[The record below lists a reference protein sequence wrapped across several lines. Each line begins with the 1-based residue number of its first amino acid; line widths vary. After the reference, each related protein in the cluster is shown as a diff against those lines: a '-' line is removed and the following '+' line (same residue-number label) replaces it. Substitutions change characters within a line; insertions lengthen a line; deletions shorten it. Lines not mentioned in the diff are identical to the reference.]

1 MQGIDMNVMIF
12 WVCVAVCTV
21 VYVAIIW
28 SLVAYRKTKKHEAS
42 FHKSTAAEIAWTV
55 IPLLIIIAMTIPA
68 AKLLI
73 RLYQSDTSEAEGRL
87 VEPGRSQLVFE
98 NRNQHFLIAG
108 IQPNSG
114 HTGTLSQL
122 PS

>member
-12 WVCVAVCTV
+12 WVCVAVGIV
-21 VYVAIIW
+21 VYGAIIW